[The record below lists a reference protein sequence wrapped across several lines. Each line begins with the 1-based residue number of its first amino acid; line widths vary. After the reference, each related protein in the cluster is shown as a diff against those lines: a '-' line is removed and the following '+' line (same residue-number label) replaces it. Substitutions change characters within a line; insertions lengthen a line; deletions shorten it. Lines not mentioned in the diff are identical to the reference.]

1 MNNDL
6 YDQLV
11 AVNASGPFNSW
22 AGFKILKAE
31 PGYVEIQMNW
41 KPEFS
46 QYSGFLHAGLIGALI
61 DTVCGFAAFTT
72 AGRVLAS
79 HYSVNCLSP
88 AVGHSFVAHGHVIR
102 AGKRQIFTRGELF
115 AKGDSGALKLVA
127 TGETILMPT
136 ASVGPA

>member
-1 MNNDL
+1 MNNDI

-11 AVNASGPFNSW
+11 AVNASGPFNTW
-22 AGFKILKAE
+22 AGFKVLKAE
-31 PGYVEIQMNW
+31 PGYVEIQLNW
-41 KPEFS
+41 KPELS

-61 DTVCGFAAFTT
+61 DTVCGFAAYTK
-72 AGRVLAS
+72 AGWVMAS

-115 AKGDSGALKLVA
+115 AESDGGALKLVA
-127 TGETILMPT
+127 TGGAILVPT
-136 ASVGPA
+136 EPVGPA